1 MNRTLAFVAL
11 VSLAACKDPPK
22 TETTSAA
29 ASATPKAADAGAV
42 EGAPSATPALA
53 APSDGGANL
62 ADVDGVL
69 TVAWKVANAASE
81 NVTVSLV
88 AGEKTLPVGPLNAA
102 SDDAPGTVAT
112 CAMKNKGA
120 TTSELSCGGTPA
132 YNFYTASIKGGA
144 LVVTLTTGVD
154 GDPASEKVKEVARH
168 PTAATSLKAT
178 GPASK
183 ALYGNCRA
191 GQVQRTADSPCLH
204 QCLKGTECK
213 GKDTC
218 QMIAVTGTDGP
229 HRVHACVPP
238 GK

>member
-1 MNRTLAFVAL
+1 MNIRFCFVAL
-11 VSLAACKDPPK
+11 LLLAACKETPK
-22 TETTSAA
+22 TETTAA
-29 ASATPKAADAGAV
+29 AVDAGAPKASAV
-42 EGAPSATPALA
+42 TESTSAATPALA
-53 APSDGGANL
+53 APNDAGANL
-62 ADVDGVL
+62 ADVGGVL
-69 TVAWKVANAASE
+69 TIAWKVANAASE

-88 AGEKTLPVGPLNAA
+88 AGDKTLPIGPLNAA
-102 SDDAPGTVAT
+102 ADDAPGTVAT
-112 CAMKNKGA
+112 CAMKNKG
-120 TTSELSCGGTPA
+120 TTASELVCGGTPA
-132 YNFYTASIKGGA
+132 YNFYTATIKGGA

-154 GDPASEKVKEVARH
+154 GEPSSEKVKEVARH

-178 GPASK
+178 GPASA

-191 GQVQRTADSPCLH
+191 GQVQRTAESPCLH
-204 QCLKGTECK
+204 QCLKGNECK

>member
-1 MNRTLAFVAL
+1 MNLRLAFVAL
-11 VSLAACKDPPK
+11 VLLAACKETPK
-22 TETTSAA
+22 TEITND
-29 ASATPKAADAGAV
+29 ASATAKTADAAV
-42 EGAPSATPALA
+42 PEITSAVTPALA
-53 APSDGGANL
+53 APSDAGANL
-62 ADVDGVL
+62 ADVAGVL
-69 TVAWKVANAASE
+69 TIAWKVANAANE
-81 NVTVSLV
+81 GVTVSLV
-88 AGEKTLPVGPLNAA
+88 AGDKTLPVGPLNAA
-102 SDDAPGTVAT
+102 ADDAPGTIAT

-120 TTSELSCGGTPA
+120 TTSELTCGGTPA

-154 GDPASEKVKEVARH
+154 GEPASEKVKEVARH
-168 PTAATSLKAT
+168 PTGATSLKAT

-191 GQVQRTADSPCLH
+191 GQVQRTAESPCLH
-204 QCLKGTECK
+204 QCLKGNECK
-213 GKDTC
+213 GTDTC